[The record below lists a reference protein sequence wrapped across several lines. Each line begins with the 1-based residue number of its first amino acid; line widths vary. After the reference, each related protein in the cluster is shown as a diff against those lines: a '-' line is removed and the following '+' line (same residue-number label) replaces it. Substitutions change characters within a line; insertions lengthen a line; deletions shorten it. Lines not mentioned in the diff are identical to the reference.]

1 MAMKFDPFRELDRMA
16 GALLDP
22 RQRLRL
28 MPIDLY
34 REGDHYILNA
44 DLPGIDPG
52 SVDVDVDGQ
61 LLTIRAERTIQAS
74 DSVTWLTRERESGS
88 FLRQLNLGQG
98 INIEG
103 ISAKYENGVL
113 SVLIPVSERAKPRK
127 IEVSSSYKDSNTISG
142 QSSSES
148 VTSSASSGSG
158 SSGSMSGSG
167 SGSGSGSDSWSS
179 GSGSSGSGS
188 GSSGSGSSGDQGSGI

>member
-74 DSVTWLTRERESGS
+74 DTVTWLTRERESGT

-98 INIEG
+98 IDIDG

-127 IEVSSSYKDSNTISG
+127 IEVSSSYKDANTISG

-148 VTSSASSGSG
+148 VTSSTSG
-158 SSGSMSGSG
+158 SSGSMGSG
-167 SGSGSGSDSWSS
+167 SLGSSGSMGSGSDSM
-179 GSGSSGSGS
+179 GSG
-188 GSSGSGSSGDQGSGI
+188 GSGSSGDQGSGI